1 MKQNIK
7 AFLDMIAFSEIGPD
21 LLARS
26 DNGYNVLVGG
36 ALFHSYADHPQRV
49 IEYQPGKYSTA
60 AGRYQILGRYFRAY
74 RIQLHLKDF
83 SPEAQDAIALQ
94 LIRECKALD
103 DIDAGRIPEAI
114 RKCSSRW
121 ASFPGAGYDQHENRI
136 EKLIEAYV
144 NAGGILAGPEGTK

>member
-1 MKQNIK
+1 MNANRK

-36 ALFHSYADHPQRV
+36 GLFHGYADHPQKS

-60 AGRYQILGRYFRAY
+60 AGRYQILARYFRAY
-74 RIQLHLKDF
+74 RIMLHLQDF
-83 SPEAQDAIALQ
+83 GYEAQDAIALQ
-94 LIRECKALD
+94 MIRECKALD
-103 DIDAGRIPEAI
+103 DIDAGRIQDAI

-121 ASFPGAGYDQHENRI
+121 ASFPGAGYQQHENKI
-136 EKLIEAYV
+136 DKLLEAYV
-144 NAGGILAGPEGTK
+144 DAGGILADPEGTK